1 MNLKNFE
8 LASQFSRRR
17 FLKTAAGVAALPLVA
32 HAQAKAPSK
41 LSATEGGQAS
51 KICIFSKHLQWL
63 DYQEMAR
70 TAREIGF
77 DGIDLTV
84 RPGGHVEPQKVRDD
98 LPKAV
103 EAVRAA
109 GLDVPTITTAV
120 TDPTDKLTADILETA
135 SRAGIAFYRMGYYEY
150 QDSKGIQQTLDEAKP
165 MLRDLVEMNKQYK
178 IAGTYQNH
186 SGPQYVGACVWDLY
200 YLIKDLDPRWI
211 GSQFDIRH
219 ATVEGGTVW
228 PVHFRLLREYI
239 NTLVAKDFRWAR
251 VKGAWQPENCPL
263 GEGMVDFPR
272 FFKMLRSGGPAG
284 IADLFC
290 LHLEY
295 PLGGAENGARRLTG
309 DKQQVIDA
317 MRKDLQFLRK
327 SLA

>member
-1 MNLKNFE
+1 MNQSHFE
-8 LASQFSRRR
+8 FANQFSRRR
-17 FLKTAAGVAALPLVA
+17 FLKTAATVAALPLLSQ
-32 HAQAKAPSK
+32 AQTKAPATK
-41 LSATEGGQAS
+41 PSAAEGKQAS

-63 DYQEMAR
+63 DYQQMAR

-103 EAVRAA
+103 EAIKAA

-120 TDPTDKLTADILETA
+120 TDPADKLTADVLETA
-135 SRAGIAFYRMGYYEY
+135 SRAGVRFYRMGYYQY
-150 QDSKGIQQTLDEAKP
+150 QDSRSIQQTLDEAKP
-165 MLRDLVEMNKQYK
+165 MLRDLVEMNEHYK

-186 SGPQYVGACVWDLY
+186 SGPRYVGACIWDLY
-200 YLIKDLDPRWI
+200 YLLKDLDPRWI

-228 PVHFRLLREYI
+228 PTHFRLISEYI
-239 NTLVAKDFRWAR
+239 NTLVAKDFRWAQI
-251 VKGAWQPENCPL
+251 KGAWQPQNCPL

-272 FFKMLRSGGPAG
+272 YFKMAKQAAITGLM
-284 IADLFC
+284 C

-295 PLGGAENGARRLTG
+295 PLGGAEKGAQRLTG
-309 DKQQVIDA
+309 DKQLVLEA
-317 MRKDLQFLRK
+317 MRKDLQFLRD
-327 SLA
+327 SLAY

>member
-1 MNLKNFE
+1 MKMNQNHFE
-8 LASQFSRRR
+8 PASQFSRRR
-17 FLKTAAGVAALPLVA
+17 FIKTVAAVAALPLVA
-32 HAQAKAPSK
+32 RAQTKAPSK
-41 LSATEGGQAS
+41 PSAAEGKQAS
-51 KICIFSKHLQWL
+51 KICVFSKHLQWL
-63 DYQEMAR
+63 DYQQMAR

-120 TDPTDKLTADILETA
+120 TDPADRLTADILETA
-135 SRAGIAFYRMGYYEY
+135 SKAGIQFYRMGYYQYE
-150 QDSKGIQQTLDEAKP
+150 DSKGVQQTLDEAKP
-165 MLRDLVEMNKQYK
+165 MLRDLVEMNKHYK

-186 SGPQYVGACVWDLY
+186 SGPRYVGACVWDLH
-200 YLIKDLDPRWI
+200 YLLKGLDPRWV

-228 PVHFRLLREYI
+228 PTHFRLISEYI
-239 NTLVAKDFRWAR
+239 NTLVAKDFRWAQ
-251 VKGAWQPENCPL
+251 VKGAWQAENCPL

-272 FFKMLRSGGPAG
+272 FFKMARQAG
-284 IADLFC
+284 VTDLVC

-295 PLGGAENGARRLTG
+295 PLGGAEKGAQRLTG

-317 MRKDLQFLRK
+317 MHKDLQFLRK
-327 SLA
+327 SLAY

>member
-8 LASQFSRRR
+8 LTSQFSRRR
-17 FLKTAAGVAALPLVA
+17 FLKTAAAVAVLPVLSQ
-32 HAQAKAPSK
+32 AQTKAPSK
-41 LSATEGGQAS
+41 PSATEGKQAS

-84 RPGGHVEPQKVRDD
+84 RPGGHVEPERVRED
-98 LPKAV
+98 LPRAVHAAKV
-103 EAVRAA
+103 EA
-109 GLDVPTITTAV
+109 LDVPTITTAI
-120 TDPTDKLTADILETA
+120 TDPDDALTESILATA
-135 SRAGIAFYRMGYYEY
+135 SQAGIRFYRMGYYEY

-165 MLRDLVEMNKQYK
+165 MLRDLVEMNEHYK

-186 SGPQYVGACVWDLY
+186 SGPRYVGACIWDLY
-200 YLIKDLDPRWI
+200 YLLKDLDPRWI

-228 PVHFRLLREYI
+228 PTHFRLIREYI
-239 NTLVAKDFRWAR
+239 NTLVAKDFRWAQI
-251 VKGAWQPENCPL
+251 KGAWQPENCPL

-272 FFKMLRSGGPAG
+272 YFKMLKQAG
-284 IADLFC
+284 ITSLTC

-295 PLGGAENGARRLTG
+295 PLGGAESGERRLTD

-327 SLA
+327 FLA

>member
-1 MNLKNFE
+1 MNLKNFKSANP
-8 LASQFSRRR
+8 LSRRG
-17 FLKTAAGVAALPLVA
+17 FIKTAASVAALPLVA
-32 HAQAKAPSK
+32 HAQTKAPSK
-41 LSATEGGQAS
+41 LSATEGKQAR
-51 KICIFSKHLQWL
+51 KICVFSKHLQWL

-103 EAVRAA
+103 EAVREA

-120 TDPTDKLTADILETA
+120 TDPADKLTADILETA
-135 SRAGIAFYRMGYYEY
+135 SRAGIAFYRMGYYQY
-150 QDSKGIQQTLDEAKP
+150 QNSKSIQQTLDEAKP

-178 IAGTYQNH
+178 IAGAYQNH
-186 SGPQYVGACVWDLY
+186 SGPRYVGACIWDLY
-200 YLIKDLDPRWI
+200 YLLKDLDPRWI

-228 PVHFRLLREYI
+228 PVHLRLISEYI
-239 NTLVAKDFRWAR
+239 NTLVAKDFRWAQIN
-251 VKGAWQPENCPL
+251 GAWRAENCPL

-272 FFKMLRSGGPAG
+272 YFKMVRQAEIGSL
-284 IADLFC
+284 LC

-295 PLGGAENGARRLTG
+295 PLGGAEKGARTLTG

-317 MRKDLQFLRK
+317 MRKDLQFCRRH
-327 SLA
+327 A